1 MSSQNMNQ
9 LSGNNARIA
18 QMMKENDYLDA
29 AAQDS
34 EITVTMY
41 YYNFIIRVVIV
52 LFLIVLLIKFSLSI
66 NGQKGGGPTDRNY
79 NGYLFLL
86 SIMVLVLLIPS
97 FVMN

>member
-1 MSSQNMNQ
+1 MDQ

-18 QMMKENDYLDA
+18 QMMKENDYLNA

-66 NGQKGGGPTDRNY
+66 NGQKGGGLTDRNY

-97 FVMN
+97 FIMN